1 MIEAEA
7 IIVSLV
13 FEHALRIRIKAET
26 PNPTPGSTSTSTP
39 SETSAG
45 GGTPSQKTAPPPD
58 SSNLIGKI
66 NNLIATDAITAA
78 NKGKDILRI
87 VIYAPCSFLLGTYFL
102 YSILVRHIRLFLSRS
117 SVLVF
122 KVLGFI
128 RAGGASSLLF
138 FCVALEV
145 NILSINAAPSSA
157 WGSWL
162 FLRPYRAWS
171 PN

>member
-102 YSILVRHIRLFLSRS
+102 YSILVRHIRLFFLPVLPFS
-117 SVLVF
+117 SLRFLVS
-122 KVLGFI
+122 LGLEVGPLFFFLGG
-128 RAGGASSLLF
+128 AGG
-138 FCVALEV
+138 
-145 NILSINAAPSSA
+145 
-157 WGSWL
+157 
-162 FLRPYRAWS
+162 
-171 PN
+171 

>member
-102 YSILVRHIRLFLSRS
+102 YSILVRHIRLFLPFSPLS
-117 SVLVF
+117 GWVL
-122 KVLGFI
+122 I
-128 RAGGASSLLF
+128 RAGGASTRIHDFILLF
-138 FCVALEV
+138 GGEV
-145 NILSINAAPSSA
+145 NILSPNVAPSSA